1 MDIEYQSGLPPIL
14 LDEPEFVEGSS
25 VCLFYFIFIFYLVL
39 TFIFKKSMPPIYAFE
54 SAEPPEDDDL
64 HSDRPLALRRA
75 TRTR

>member
-1 MDIEYQSGLPPIL
+1 MDLTGLPPIF

-39 TFIFKKSMPPIYAFE
+39 TFIFKKSMPPIHAFE
-54 SAEPPEDDDL
+54 SVEPPEDVDI